1 MKCELTNRHAIG
13 SPGKMHLAQKVEEI
27 LQTHY
32 FFQNRNQR
40 GKLTDSVFE
49 WSSSAAFTE
58 VTFGKVTTV
67 AVSFFPPS
75 FDILASNLSE

>member
-1 MKCELTNRHAIG
+1 MTINNAL
-13 SPGKMHLAQKVEEI
+13 SKV
-27 LQTHY
+27 
-32 FFQNRNQR
+32 

-49 WSSSAAFTE
+49 WSSRAAFTE

-67 AVSFFPPS
+67 VVSFFPPS